1 MEQEGKIMEE
11 FVQEFRRAAKESEYE
26 RRPLVEEFKRE
37 MNGAIRRKLIEAKR
51 PLTSI
56 KQQYKCATNLDK
68 YWRENKKKEERLRER
83 QEIGAQASRLNNMEI
98 LQQQMPQP
106 QVWLRRQEIPQQ
118 QVLIELALM
127 ERVERTNV
135 VVTRNQERPMGPLK
149 KDPYMI
155 NVDKGRNCYTCGRF
169 GHLARNCRNKRMKNR
184 IRKGRRLEYRQ
195 RKMIEG
201 GNEDNNNLNGN

>member
-1 MEQEGKIMEE
+1 M
-11 FVQEFRRAAKESEYE
+11 
-26 RRPLVEEFKRE
+26 
-37 MNGAIRRKLIEAKR
+37 
-51 PLTSI
+51 
-56 KQQYKCATNLDK
+56 
-68 YWRENKKKEERLRER
+68 RER